1 MLYNGIMTEHKSI
14 DTKPIDIKPIDPK
27 PADRKSTIRELEDKK
42 RLLRETRNRLLE
54 GLGETLMLRIGE
66 EEPFPNVQGDSP
78 AAVLA
83 EYRRLQKEIAESA
96 GMIKSLEADI
106 VRLKELEEIISAR
119 EEEESL
125 LEKEL
130 DPLYASL
137 GMALLKEPDLN
148 NLAVFV
154 KQQEEIFLSKIG
166 EHEKTLEE
174 LEGQKG
180 GIFSW
185 LGKNAKIAVEKALL
199 SRTRSDLQKLY
210 RNTGEEYI
218 SAGKA
223 EAIGGGAA
231 EDAGK
236 AFELKGRLSSL
247 QEELNSLKDE
257 RRRKGGF
264 FGTESSP
271 ARRIQGLEKQ
281 ISLKKKDLP
290 AVYLRL
296 GNMVTLEKEKE
307 TFSSLLIENDSVVL
321 EKAEAIASETAAI
334 ELSIE
339 KIKAAIS
346 IDDEKVGIEK
356 MEKAI
361 LNQRQK
367 ITAAEEAITGLEK
380 QIAESEQHIGELNAF
395 IQGDHGGE
403 N

>member
-1 MLYNGIMTEHKSI
+1 MIYNGNMTEQKSI
-14 DTKPIDIKPIDPK
+14 DNKSIDKQSLDTKPL
-27 PADRKSTIRELEDKK
+27 DRKSSIRELEDKK
-42 RLLRETRNRLLE
+42 RLLREARNRLLE
-54 GLGETLMLRIGE
+54 GLGETLLLRVGE
-66 EEPFPNVQGDSP
+66 ETPFPDAQGDSP

-83 EYRRLQKEIAESA
+83 EYRRLQREIAESV

-130 DPLYASL
+130 DRLYVSL
-137 GMALLKEPDLN
+137 GMVLLQEPDLN

-154 KQQEEIFLSKIG
+154 KQQEEIFLSKIE

-199 SRTRSDLQKLY
+199 SKTRSDLQKLY
-210 RNTGEEYI
+210 RSTGEEYI

-223 EAIGGGAA
+223 EVAAGGAIEGA
-231 EDAGK
+231 DK
-236 AFELKGRLSSL
+236 ALEQKVKLSSL
-247 QEELNSLKDE
+247 QEELNLLKEE
-257 RRRKGGF
+257 RRKKGGL

-271 ARRIQGLEKQ
+271 SRRIQGLEKQ

-296 GNMVTLEKEKE
+296 GNMAVLDKE
-307 TFSSLLIENDSVVL
+307 TFSSQLVESDSAVL
-321 EKAEAIASETAAI
+321 EKAEGIASEIAAV

-339 KIKAAIS
+339 KIRAAIS
-346 IDDEKVGIEK
+346 IDDEKAGIEK

-367 ITAAEEAITGLEK
+367 ITAAEEAITGFEK
-380 QIAESEQHIGELNAF
+380 QIAESEQQIGELNAF
-395 IQGDHGGE
+395 IQGDHGSE

>member
-1 MLYNGIMTEHKSI
+1 MIYNGIMTEQISNDNKSG
-14 DTKPIDIKPIDPK
+14 DNKPID
-27 PADRKSTIRELEDKK
+27 RKSQIRELEDKK

-54 GLGETLMLRIGE
+54 GLGGTLLQRVGE
-66 EEPFPNVQGDSP
+66 ENPFPDVQGDGP